1 MSPKASFYRRNKK
14 HAKQGKLHSIPGGPL
29 VPALAILAFG
39 LQQRVCPAL
48 TITPTFDSSI
58 TGNANAALLEADI
71 NTAINIYQTL
81 YSDPITVSMLFRYST
96 TAPNGSALG
105 AGLLAQSNYTLYSV
119 AYANFITA
127 LTADKKTAND
137 TVAVANLPL
146 ASALPNNPLR
156 LDPSSANG
164 RAVGLNTPGA
174 MNSTGVVGTG
184 GTFDGIVTLNS
195 SQPFQL
201 SRVGGIAS
209 NKYDILQS
217 IEHEMD
223 EVLGLGSVLP
233 STTDFTGN
241 AAVRPEDLFRYSAPG
256 LLSLSSSGSV
266 SSYFSIN
273 GGVSNLAPFNQNSG
287 GDYGDWGASATPLV
301 QLAFSSPGTQSDVS
315 ATSPEGVALD
325 VIGYDLQ
332 PVPEPSA
339 VALLGLGVF
348 GICVRRRKA

>member
-1 MSPKASFYRRNKK
+1 MSPNALFYKRNKK
-14 HAKQGKLHSIPGGPL
+14 HNSIAGRPL

-39 LQQRVCPAL
+39 LQESVCPAI
-48 TITPTFDSSI
+48 TINPTFDSSI
-58 TGNANAALLEADI
+58 TGNVNAALLEADI
-71 NTAINIYQTL
+71 NTAIGTYQSL

-105 AGLLAQSNYTLYSV
+105 GGTLAQSNYTLYSMG
-119 AYANFITA
+119 YANFITA
-127 LTADKKTAND
+127 LTADSKTAND
-137 TVAVANLPL
+137 ALAVANLP
-146 ASALPNNPLR
+146 AAGAFPNNPLR
-156 LDPSSANG
+156 MDPSSANG

-174 MNSTGVVGTG
+174 MDSTSAVGTG
-184 GTFDGIVTLNS
+184 GTLDGIVTLNS

-209 NKYDILQS
+209 NKYDIMQS

-223 EVLGLGSVLP
+223 EVLGLGSILP

-241 AAVRPEDLFRYSAPG
+241 GAVRPEDLFRYSAPG
-256 LLSLSSSGSV
+256 ALSLNSSGSI

-273 GGVSNLAPFNQNSG
+273 GGTTSLASFNQNSG
-287 GDYGDWGASATPLV
+287 GDYGDWGASGGPLV

-315 ATSPEGVALD
+315 GTSPEGVALD

-332 PVPEPSA
+332 LVPEPSA
-339 VALLGLGVF
+339 MALLGLGLF
-348 GICVRRRKA
+348 GMWARRRKA